1 MTMIE
6 HPAENATTPGR
17 EIRMTDVDYRRLL
30 SQLETV
36 EMMLHNA
43 FTNEITVPLIAK
55 PLHTA
60 AVVQNLRET
69 IERNAVRADV
79 PITVDAETTLTYTGG
94 AVYPQQTYR
103 VRREIGQLD
112 QSKLAPKWV
121 WTSHSE
127 VEMTGAEFFACTI
140 PGERYDYPMITRSRF
155 HLLDADGKI
164 LRERFGYK

>member
-1 MTMIE
+1 MIDQPGE
-6 HPAENATTPGR
+6 TATTPGR
-17 EIRMTDVDYRRLL
+17 QISITDTDYRRLI
-30 SQLETV
+30 SHLETV

-43 FTNEITVPLIAK
+43 FTNEITLPLVAK

-60 AVVQNLRET
+60 AVFQNLRET

-79 PITVDAETTLTYTGG
+79 PVTVDAETTLTYTGG
-94 AVYPQQTYR
+94 PIYPDQTYR

-121 WTSHSE
+121 WSTHSE
-127 VEMTGAEFFACTI
+127 VEMTGAEFLAFVI
-140 PGERYDYPMITRSRF
+140 PRESHDYPVITRSRI
-155 HLLDADGKI
+155 HLLDENGKI